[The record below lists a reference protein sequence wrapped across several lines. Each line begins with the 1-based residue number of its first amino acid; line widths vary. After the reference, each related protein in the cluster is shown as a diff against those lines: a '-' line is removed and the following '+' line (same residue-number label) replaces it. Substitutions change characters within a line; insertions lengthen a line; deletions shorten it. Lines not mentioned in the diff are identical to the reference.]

1 MAKRGRKNAYD
12 EIIKPQFDF
21 IEKQLANGA
30 TEEQVAEALGVSMS
44 TWCKHKSENVE
55 FSEFIKKSRRNLVG
69 LLRSA
74 IVKKA
79 LGYDYIEEKQ
89 YKTMSKD
96 GGEHIKV
103 EKFKKHMSPDVAAL
117 NLCLKNYDKENWSN
131 DPQSDELK
139 REELRLKFEKFER
152 ENWE

>member
-96 GGEHIKV
+96 G
-103 EKFKKHMSPDVAAL
+103 S
-117 NLCLKNYDKENWSN
+117 
-131 DPQSDELK
+131 
-139 REELRLKFEKFER
+139 
-152 ENWE
+152 